1 MKDYHNLFVKLDSYL
16 LADCFENFRNE
27 CLENYQ
33 VDPCYFVSTPG
44 FPLDPCLKFT
54 RVEIELLTNFDVILM
69 KEEGIRGGIT
79 QAIRKYASANN
90 KYMKNYDSRKLS
102 SFLMYL
108 DANNLYG
115 WAMSIKLPLNNFQ
128 WIDNPDEIFTTKTIL
143 DYDEKTNDKEYFLE
157 VDIEYPK
164 HLHHDHRDLP
174 FCPFKNKKFTNNTKY
189 SEAIQIARK
198 NNSEF
203 LPKQNEKLLTTLEDK
218 EKHVIQIT
226 SLKQALEHGVILK
239 KVQREISFSYTYW
252 LKPYI
257 QLNTE
262 LRTNT
267 KNTFEKDFFK
277 LMNNSVFGKTMEN
290 VRARRDIKLV
300 VSEQKRKLL
309 TSQPNFHGSTI
320 FCEELEAIE
329 MKKTHILMNK
339 PTVVGQSILDKSKEL
354 MYTLWYD
361 VLKPIYKDKAKL
373 L

>member
-1 MKDYHNLFVKLDSYL
+1 MKDYHNLFVKLDTYL

-54 RVEIELLTNFDVILM
+54 KVEIELLTNFDMILM

-115 WAMSIKLPLNNFQ
+115 WAMPIKLPLNNFQ

-143 DYDEKTNDKEYFLE
+143 DYNEKTNDKEYLLE

-198 NNSEF
+198 SNSEF

-226 SLKQALEHGVILK
+226 SLKQALEHGLILK
-239 KVQREISFSYTYW
+239 EVHRAISFNYTYW

-309 TSQPNFHGSTI
+309 TSQPNLHSSTI

-329 MKKTHILMNK
+329 MKKTRILMNK
-339 PTVVGQSILDKSKEL
+339 PTAAG
-354 MYTLWYD
+354 
-361 VLKPIYKDKAKL
+361 
-373 L
+373 